1 MIYVVYFI
9 LFFTEDDFGSRTK
22 NKEKVDPNNKHE
34 NIEKKNMTMK
44 VIKPNE
50 NATRPSIVNSTTNG
64 ETATD
69 SYSHRD
75 GNQRKRQKTL
85 LTEKI
90 AEEKKMEIE
99 KEIKEAKKKR
109 PKNLLFTTG
118 YSSEESVSS
127 SDEENENK

>member
-1 MIYVVYFI
+1 MIYVYLI
-9 LFFTEDDFGSRTK
+9 LFFTDEFGSRTN
-22 NKEKVDPNNKHE
+22 NKEKVDPKNKHE
-34 NIEKKNMTMK
+34 NIEKKNMTIK
-44 VIKPNE
+44 VLKP
-50 NATRPSIVNSTTNG
+50 NATRSSIVNGSTTNG

-127 SDEENENK
+127 SDEEN

>member
-1 MIYVVYFI
+1 MIYVYLI
-9 LFFTEDDFGSRTK
+9 SFFTEDEFDSGTN
-22 NKEKVDPNNKHE
+22 NKEKVDLSNKQE
-34 NIEKKNMTMK
+34 NIEDKTNMTMK
-44 VIKPNE
+44 VFKPNE
-50 NATRPSIVNSTTNG
+50 NTTRCSIVNGSTTNG

-69 SYSHRD
+69 YRD